1 MNAISIWDEMTTM
14 LGQQQFAFTLA
25 VAEERLTLRELIRAR
40 VTQEVAAYNAQQS
53 EYFHGLVQPSEA
65 ERTLN
70 GYKLRQP
77 RQLDPER
84 QVATALAAFETN
96 GFVILVDD
104 RQMDSLDEP
113 IELRPDLSVTF
124 LKLVPLVGG

>member
-14 LGQQQFAFTLA
+14 LGQPQFAFTLA

>member
-40 VTQEVAAYNAQQS
+40 VTQEVAAYSAQQS

>member
-1 MNAISIWDEMTTM
+1 MNAITIWDEMTTT
-14 LGQQQFAFTLA
+14 LGKPQFAFTLA
-25 VAEERLTLRELIRAR
+25 VAEAHITLRELIRAR
-40 VTQEVAAYNAQQS
+40 VYQEVAAYNAQQS

-70 GYKLRQP
+70 GYRLRQP

-84 QVATALAAFETN
+84 QVQTALAAFETN
-96 GFVILVDD
+96 GFVILVADH
-104 RQMDSLDEP
+104 QMDSLDEP
-113 IELRPDLSVTF
+113 ITLTPDLSVTF